1 MAALRAMLQLRST
14 SSSSQHSASSTN
26 NLLAYP
32 DPSSLSLNSH
42 FFSTSGGIPQSSL
55 QGPGST
61 GLAAAASSAGGGG
74 GGPPSIL
81 SSAASTNTM
90 PTMSKPAQSKKVLNL
105 GLHSGAACGNL
116 GLVKF
121 ALDNGQAIDSVVNGV
136 FPIHAASCSNAN
148 VAVVRYLI
156 EHGADVNAKRL
167 PRKYS
172 SEKGVQAV
180 GTTGSTPLHFAAANG
195 CLAIVEILLRH
206 GAIVDV
212 IDKYGSSP
220 LSVAAARNHPEVASL
235 LHMHSCMQRGVQDMS
250 PSIEIKD
257 PFERRISGDFGQRLS
272 PTGGRPTT
280 NGPQKDTTQPLARPH
295 ATTTPATL
303 TTTSTRVAGQRRIS
317 LPSIMESPNSPNLP
331 APRQSCD
338 ITRLPH
344 STEPLVR
351 SVSAMTESLS
361 RALGAPEPTTSTST
375 KQQTPRPPQ
384 HPQKHQ
390 GPVLLPAHTLAN
402 SRLELPRSLQR
413 SHTAHASQRKSSVAP
428 ASHGSVPSPSTSENS
443 IKRRRSMESTALLSP
458 NSAPGLSRR
467 KSFDQLASILR
478 NDSKTSLS
486 SNTTVTS
493 VATTTTTTTTA
504 PGSAPGS
511 ASGTI
516 RRSSDAS
523 TSSHATNS
531 SVTTADSVTTDN
543 TSVSALS
550 SPRCS
555 QEGGEFLDK
564 PRAAAPL
571 SMAQHLVDSGV
582 AGKTSP
588 LTRSISQPCMDKA
601 TTLRTRPSR
610 SGLVT
615 FASELETTFGL
626 RPSLDISRLDL
637 NRESERTGHHV
648 RHQSTPAEKAAGDDD
663 MDLAMSGQLFRRKTM
678 QEQGTLPIL
687 LTIPRYHGLG
697 PTTMEVMGGGGNS
710 PNSDNGA
717 RSGANTPTDRRSLSR
732 PPSPSMPRPSSAASG
747 AYSTLSGSATVSGRF
762 ARMWSAAQ
770 SSHGIKDFS
779 REGSGNGSAGW
790 HVKEFAEATNTAA
803 EQLVRLDSTRGGST
817 RGSMLNRLSGI
828 WSR

>member
-14 SSSSQHSASSTN
+14 SSSSQPASSTN

-32 DPSSLSLNSH
+32 DPSSLSLSSH
-42 FFSTSGGIPQSSL
+42 FFSTSGGILQSSL
-55 QGPGST
+55 PGPGST
-61 GLAAAASSAGGGG
+61 GLAAAASTVGGGGG

-156 EHGADVNAKRL
+156 ERGADVNARRL

-172 SEKGVQAV
+172 SEKGVQTV

-250 PSIEIKD
+250 PDIEIKD

-303 TTTSTRVAGQRRIS
+303 TTTTLRVAGQRRIS
-317 LPSIMESPNSPNLP
+317 LPSIMESPNSPNPP

-338 ITRLPH
+338 NTRLPH

-351 SVSAMTESLS
+351 SVSAMTESS
-361 RALGAPEPTTSTST
+361 RALGAPEPTTSST

-428 ASHGSVPSPSTSENS
+428 ASQGSASSQSTSENS

-458 NSAPGLSRR
+458 NSALGLRRR

-478 NDSKTSLS
+478 SDSKTSLS
-486 SNTTVTS
+486 SNITVTP

-555 QEGGEFLDK
+555 QEGSEFLDK

-588 LTRSISQPCMDKA
+588 LTRSNSQPCMDKA

-610 SGLVT
+610 PGLVT

-637 NRESERTGHHV
+637 NRESERERERTGHHV

-663 MDLAMSGQLFRRKTM
+663 MDLEMPGQLFRRKTM

-687 LTIPRYHGLG
+687 LTPRYHSMG
-697 PTTMEVMGGGGNS
+697 PTMEMGGGNS

-790 HVKEFAEATNTAA
+790 HVGEFAEATNTAA
-803 EQLVRLDSTRGGST
+803 EHLVRSDSTRGGST

-828 WSR
+828 WSRR

>member
-14 SSSSQHSASSTN
+14 SSSSQQSASTN

-32 DPSSLSLNSH
+32 DTSSLALSNH
-42 FFSTSGGIPQSSL
+42 FFSTSGSILQSSL
-55 QGPGST
+55 QGSAST
-61 GLAAAASSAGGGG
+61 GLAVSSVG

-90 PTMSKPAQSKKVLNL
+90 TTLSKPAQSKKVLNL

-148 VAVVRYLI
+148 IAVVRYLI
-156 EHGADVNAKRL
+156 ERGADVNARRL

-172 SEKGVQAV
+172 SEKGVQTV

-220 LSVAAARNHPEVASL
+220 LSVAQARNHPEVASL

-250 PSIEIKD
+250 PDIEIKD
-257 PFERRISGDFGQRLS
+257 PFERRVSGDFGQRLS

-280 NGPQKDTTQPLARPH
+280 NGHQKDTMQSLARPH
-295 ATTTPATL
+295 TTTTPATL
-303 TTTSTRVAGQRRIS
+303 TTTTIRVAGQRRIS
-317 LPSIMESPNSPNLP
+317 LPSIMESPTSPNLP

-351 SVSAMTESLS
+351 SFSAMTESLS
-361 RALGAPEPTTSTST
+361 RALGTPEPM
-375 KQQTPRPPQ
+375 PRPQSQ
-384 HPQKHQ
+384 HSQKHQ

-413 SHTAHASQRKSSVAP
+413 SHTAHASQRKASVAP
-428 ASHGSVPSPSTSENS
+428 ASQGSVSSVHSTPENS

-458 NSAPGLSRR
+458 NSALGLSRR

-478 NDSKTSLS
+478 SDSKTSLS
-486 SNTTVTS
+486 SNTTVTP
-493 VATTTTTTTTA
+493 ATTTTAA
-504 PGSAPGS
+504 PAS

-564 PRAAAPL
+564 TRAVPL
-571 SMAQHLVDSGV
+571 SMAQHLIDSGV
-582 AGKTSP
+582 ASKTSP

-601 TTLRTRPSR
+601 SLRSRQSRP
-610 SGLVT
+610 GPVT
-615 FASELETTFGL
+615 FASELETTFGV
-626 RPSLDISRLDL
+626 RPSLDISRLDM
-637 NRESERTGHHV
+637 NRESERERERNGHHV
-648 RHQSTPAEKAAGDDD
+648 RHQSTPAEKAGDDD
-663 MDLAMSGQLFRRKTM
+663 MDLEMPGQLFRRKTM
-678 QEQGTLPIL
+678 QEQGTLPKL
-687 LTIPRYHGLG
+687 LTIPRYHSMG
-697 PTTMEVMGGGGNS
+697 PTMEVMGGNS
-710 PNSDNGA
+710 PNSDNGHSH
-717 RSGANTPTDRRSLSR
+717 SGTNTPTDRRSLSR
-732 PPSPSMPRPSSAASG
+732 PSSPSMPRPSSAASG

-770 SSHGIKDFS
+770 NSNGIKDFS
-779 REGSGNGSAGW
+779 REGSGLNGSAGW
-790 HVKEFAEATNTAA
+790 HAGEFAEASSTAA
-803 EQLVRLDSTRGGST
+803 TENLMRSDSTRGST

-828 WSR
+828 WSRR

>member
-14 SSSSQHSASSTN
+14 SSSSQPASTN
-26 NLLAYP
+26 SLLAYP
-32 DPSSLSLNSH
+32 DPSSSLSLNNH
-42 FFSTSGGIPQSSL
+42 FFSTSGGILPSL

-61 GLAAAASSAGGGG
+61 GLAAAVSSVGG
-74 GGPPSIL
+74 GGPSSIL

-90 PTMSKPAQSKKVLNL
+90 TTMSKPAQSKKVLNL

-136 FPIHAASCSNAN
+136 YPIHAASCSNAN

-156 EHGADVNAKRL
+156 ERGADVNARRL

-172 SEKGVQAV
+172 SEKGVQTV

-250 PSIEIKD
+250 PDIEIKD
-257 PFERRISGDFGQRLS
+257 PFERRVSSDFGQRLS

-280 NGPQKDTTQPLARPH
+280 TTNGHQKDTTQPLARPH
-295 ATTTPATL
+295 TTTTPATHA
-303 TTTSTRVAGQRRIS
+303 TTTRIAGQRRIS
-317 LPSIMESPNSPNLP
+317 LPSIMESPNSPNMP

-361 RALGAPEPTTSTST
+361 RALGAHEPTISGSTST
-375 KQQTPRPPQ
+375 KQSTARPQSQ
-384 HPQKHQ
+384 HLQKHP

-413 SHTAHASQRKSSVAP
+413 SHTAHASQRKASVAP
-428 ASHGSVPSPSTSENS
+428 ASQGSASSPSTSENS

-458 NSAPGLSRR
+458 KSALGLSRR

-478 NDSKTSLS
+478 SDSKTSLS
-486 SNTTVTS
+486 SDTTVTL
-493 VATTTTTTTTA
+493 VATTTTTA

-531 SVTTADSVTTDN
+531 SVTTEDSVTTDN
-543 TSVSALS
+543 TSLSALS

-555 QEGGEFLDK
+555 QEGGDFVGK
-564 PRAAAPL
+564 SRASL

-582 AGKTSP
+582 ASKTAP
-588 LTRSISQPCMDKA
+588 LTRSISQPCMEKA
-601 TTLRTRPSR
+601 TLRSRQSRP
-610 SGLVT
+610 GLVT
-615 FASELETTFGL
+615 FASELETTFGM
-626 RPSLDISRLDL
+626 RPSLDISRLDI
-637 NRESERTGHHV
+637 NRESERERERTGHHV
-648 RHQSTPAEKAAGDDD
+648 RHQSTPAEKDGDDD
-663 MDLAMSGQLFRRKTM
+663 MDLEMPGQLFRRKTM

-687 LTIPRYHGLG
+687 LSIPRYHSMG
-697 PTTMEVMGGGGNS
+697 PTMEMGGNS
-710 PNSDNGA
+710 PNSDNGV
-717 RSGANTPTDRRSLSR
+717 RSGTNTPTDRRSLSR
-732 PPSPSMPRPSSAASG
+732 PPSPSVPRPSSAASG
-747 AYSTLSGSATVSGRF
+747 AYSTLSGSATVFGRF

-770 SSHGIKDFS
+770 SSNGIKDFS

-790 HVKEFAEATNTAA
+790 HVGEFAEATSTAA
-803 EQLVRLDSTRGGST
+803 PESLVRSDSTRGST

-828 WSR
+828 WSRR